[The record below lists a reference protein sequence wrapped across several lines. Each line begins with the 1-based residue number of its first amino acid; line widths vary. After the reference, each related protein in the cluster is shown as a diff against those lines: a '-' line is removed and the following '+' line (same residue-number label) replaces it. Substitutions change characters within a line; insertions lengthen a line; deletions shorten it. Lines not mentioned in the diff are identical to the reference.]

1 MTPVLRGGT
10 GRFDGRTVLVT
21 GAAGRL
27 GTAIAERFAAEGA
40 ALCLVDARQDG
51 LARLAHGLAGGDG
64 ATPFA
69 WTADLADP
77 AQAAAAVAAAFEV
90 TGGID
95 VLVNCAG
102 RYQTGRF
109 VESSPEGWLESFD
122 VNLGTVLNT
131 VRAVSRRW
139 TAAGCG
145 GAVVNLSSAASL
157 HPRAGTAAYA
167 TAKTALNGLTT
178 LLAMELGPS
187 GIRVN
192 AVAPGMVLDRVHS
205 RETIGAADDEIRLVL
220 ESTPLGRTGRPADVA
235 AAVAFLASEEAA
247 WITGVILPV
256 TGGAHFGRAH
266 YPIA

>member
-1 MTPVLRGGT
+1 M
-10 GRFDGRTVLVT
+10 
-21 GAAGRL
+21 
-27 GTAIAERFAAEGA
+27 
-40 ALCLVDARQDG
+40 
-51 LARLAHGLAGGDG
+51 
-64 ATPFA
+64 
-69 WTADLADP
+69 ADP

-90 TGGID
+90 TGEID

-102 RYQTGRF
+102 RYQTGPF
-109 VESSPEGWLESFD
+109 VESGADAWRESFD
-122 VNLGTVLNT
+122 VNLGTVLNA
-131 VRAVSRRW
+131 VRAVSHRW
-139 TAAGCG
+139 IGSGRAGTI
-145 GAVVNLSSAASL
+145 VNLSSAASL

-192 AVAPGMVLDRVHS
+192 AVAPGMVLDSVHS
-205 RETIGAADDEIRLVL
+205 RATIGAADAEIRLVL

-235 AAVAFLASEEAA
+235 AAVAFLASEDAC

-266 YPIA
+266 YPLA